1 MRKKCIYESYIKRLL
16 DVVLSGICIIILSP
30 VILLFTIL
38 GIAIMRGNPFFVQER
53 PGKYGKI
60 FKMIKFRTM
69 TNAKDGN
76 GKLLPDEKRL
86 TKYGA
91 FLRKTSLDEIPE
103 LFNIFVGTMSIVGP
117 RPQLVKDLLFMN
129 DEQRKR
135 HDAMPG
141 LTGLAQVQG
150 RNNISWNQKLE
161 YDLEYIKNVS
171 FKNDLKIVFK
181 TVAVVLNQSD
191 VDREGTSSD
200 LDFGDWLLKEG
211 YISRERYNSILNMEQ

>member
-30 VILLFTIL
+30 MILLFTIL